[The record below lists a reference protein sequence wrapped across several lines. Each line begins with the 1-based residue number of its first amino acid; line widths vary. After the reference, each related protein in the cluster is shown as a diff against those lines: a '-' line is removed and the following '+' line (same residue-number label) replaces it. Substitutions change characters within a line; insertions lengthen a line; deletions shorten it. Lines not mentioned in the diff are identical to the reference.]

1 MKIAV
6 VRVRGEVHKSEKE
19 KITLKCLNLA
29 NRNYCVII
37 DDNPCYR
44 GMILSVKHLVTWGR
58 ITKETFELLL
68 KKRGRLEGNKKPKL
82 SDKELKAFVDA
93 FFEGKKSL
101 KDINVMPY
109 FRLNSPKKG
118 YGRKGIKK
126 PFSLGGALGSR
137 MDKMNDL
144 VRRMM

>member
-29 NRNYCVII
+29 NRNYCTVI

-44 GMILSVKHLVTWGR
+44 GMILSVNHLITWGR
-58 ITKETFELLL
+58 IDKDTFTLLL
-68 KKRGRLEGNKKPKL
+68 KKRGRLEGNKKISM
-82 SDKELKAFVDA
+82 SDKEMKSFVDE
-93 FFEGKKSL
+93 FFAGKKSM
-101 KDINVMPY
+101 KDINVLVY

-137 MDKMNDL
+137 LEKINDL
-144 VRRMM
+144 IRRMM